1 MSVSR
6 SYSGSVS
13 ASVTAGS
20 SAEVGAVLA
29 KAQVSIGAQLSTSN
43 STSATNTYSRNITPG
58 KYGNAQ
64 YVSHGHDVSYTKRR
78 LNRDCSTTTLGS
90 GRIKFPSP
98 EEGWY

>member
-29 KAQVSIGAQLSTSN
+29 KAQVSIGAQL